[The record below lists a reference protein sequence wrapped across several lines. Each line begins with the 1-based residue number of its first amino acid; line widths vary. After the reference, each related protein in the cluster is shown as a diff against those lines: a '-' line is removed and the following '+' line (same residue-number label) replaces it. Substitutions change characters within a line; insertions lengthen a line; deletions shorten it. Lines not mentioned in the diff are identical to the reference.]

1 MGCPRVGASLVSRR
15 HPADADPTQRPD
27 QRGAQSRQIGAR
39 IRPHMSRRG
48 RVSRAREGAAGT
60 MSQSRMRGLGR
71 GLEALI
77 PMSRDGG
84 ALVPQMIAVDQIRP
98 SHQQVRTRFDAE
110 PLGELAESIRLH
122 GVLQPLLVR
131 RLPDGYELIAGE
143 RRWRAARLA
152 GLTSVPAV
160 VRSDAGNDEQLVL
173 GLIENLQREDLDP
186 VEEAHGL
193 RRLTEEFGLTHDE
206 VAQRIGKHRVS
217 VSQSLRLLN
226 GCSAIQSSV
235 AAGVISA
242 GHARALIALES
253 QGAQEHG
260 LKVVVARHLSV
271 RQAENWVRTY
281 KPRRRRPT
289 DASAELRALAAAL
302 ETKLGVPTKIA
313 GSMNRGQ
320 LEIRYSSR
328 EELERVCAKLVK

>member
-1 MGCPRVGASLVSRR
+1 
-15 HPADADPTQRPD
+15 
-27 QRGAQSRQIGAR
+27 
-39 IRPHMSRRG
+39 
-48 RVSRAREGAAGT
+48 

-77 PMSRDGG
+77 PMSREGET
-84 ALVPQMIAVDQIRP
+84 LVPQMIAVDQIRP

-110 PLGELAESIRLH
+110 PLGELAESIRLQ

-131 RLPDGYELIAGE
+131 KLSDGYELIAGE

-160 VRSDAGNDEQLVL
+160 VRGDTGNDEQLVL
-173 GLIENLQREDLDP
+173 GLIENLQRSDLDP
-186 VEEAHGL
+186 IEEARGL

-217 VSQSLRLLN
+217 VTHSLRLLA
-226 GCSAIQSSV
+226 GCPAIQSAV

-242 GHARALIALES
+242 GHARALVALAG
-253 QGAQEHG
+253 QPAQEHG
-260 LKVVVARHLSV
+260 LKVVIARRLSV

-281 KPRRRRPT
+281 RPSRKHRT
-289 DASAELRALAAAL
+289 DSTAELREVAADIESRL
-302 ETKLGVPTKIA
+302 GLPIKLT
-313 GSMNRGQ
+313 GSLNRGKIE
-320 LEIRYSSR
+320 LRYSSH
-328 EELERVCAKLVK
+328 EELERVCAKLVS